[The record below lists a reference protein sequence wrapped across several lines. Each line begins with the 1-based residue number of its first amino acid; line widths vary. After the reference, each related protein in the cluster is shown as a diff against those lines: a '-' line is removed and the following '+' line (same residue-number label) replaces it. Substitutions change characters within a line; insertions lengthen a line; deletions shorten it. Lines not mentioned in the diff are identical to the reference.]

1 MGTAAEVPP
10 LSTPCAECGHPGDA
24 SLMLPALEGAGHRCA
39 DQESCHDRKEAR
51 SAFTT
56 AA

>member
-1 MGTAAEVPP
+1 
-10 LSTPCAECGHPGDA
+10 
-24 SLMLPALEGAGHRCA
+24 MLPALDGVGRRCD

-51 SAFTT
+51 SAFTD